1 MKSGRLECLDIFFYR
16 CARKYRDSYLITGVI
31 IMWRDEIEIIY
42 GLFEGYRNPGLELK
56 FDHIQSA
63 FPTRIHGNMHTKH
76 ISNLFRKCDMYRDD
90 TSQFLPYSFKRSDKF
105 WDVLNNTSDNNPFGK
120 RLFAPENNTSLFPKS
135 FKRHPFYRRIRNIY
149 PCRSWMQDLWH
160 GKPMCQ

>member
-76 ISNLFRKCDMYRDD
+76 ISN
-90 TSQFLPYSFKRSDKF
+90 
-105 WDVLNNTSDNNPFGK
+105 PFGK

-135 FKRHPFYRRIRNIY
+135 FKRHPFYRCIRNIY